1 MGVDHGA
8 GGALTNPETG
18 SQIPLIVLAG
28 SDPEPARLP
37 EKGSRFHALRGAKA
51 LNVKVAEK
59 PIIDLLLERLRASGH
74 FAPIFIAGPAS
85 LLGNEHGGAQVID
98 TNGTFGE
105 NLQAGVEHFMNSHPE
120 GPLAFTTCDILPE
133 LDELDRVVT
142 DFHAHWPIDF
152 WFPVIQAPPDA
163 GLGASSWKPRY
174 QMIPEGQ
181 QQPESMLP
189 GHLVI
194 VDPWAFRLPLIY
206 RSFQLAYQ
214 TRNTAVMPRLWRILS
229 GVLVGLLGADLRNLV
244 QLRLPMN
251 TITAVWHGIALGLEL
266 RGVARQEQL
275 EKRLRG
281 IFVSHRHRRR
291 NPHLGGRIP
300 LMEALSLAKDI
311 DTQEEADEARRRF
324 SHRIKERLNGLK
336 KK

>member
-1 MGVDHGA
+1 
-8 GGALTNPETG
+8 LTNPRTG

-37 EKGSRFHALRGAKA
+37 EKGSRFHALKGAKA

-85 LLGNEHGGAQVID
+85 LLGDEHGGATVID

-105 NLQAGVEHFMNSHPE
+105 NLRAAVDHFMGSHPR

-133 LDELDRVVT
+133 LDELDRVMA
-142 DFHAHWPIDF
+142 DFRRRSPIDF
-152 WFPVIQAPPDA
+152 WFPVIQAPPEA
-163 GLGASSWKPRY
+163 SLGASSWKPRY
-174 QMIPEGQ
+174 RMIPEGSEG
-181 QQPESMLP
+181 PESMLP

-194 VDPWAFRLPLIY
+194 VDPWTFRLPLIY

-214 TRNTAVMPRLWRILS
+214 TRNTAVMRRLWRILS
-229 GVLVGLLGADLRNLV
+229 GVLIGLVGADLSNLAR
-244 QLRLPMN
+244 LRLPMN
-251 TITAVWHGIALGLEL
+251 TVTAVWHGIALALEL

-275 EKRLRG
+275 EKRIGG
-281 IFVSHRHRRR
+281 IFVLHRHRRKS
-291 NPHLGGRIP
+291 PDLAGRIP
-300 LMEALSLAKDI
+300 LMDALSLAKDI
-311 DTQEEADEARRRF
+311 DTQEEADEARQRF
-324 SHRIKERLNGLK
+324 SQRIKERLNGLK